1 VARASTPLK
10 GATRLPVSPAGD
22 GASLADQAYFAIRAL
37 IVSLELAPGDPIRE
51 PDLTAQ
57 LGIGRT
63 PIREALRRL
72 ALERLV
78 EVYPRRGMFV
88 TTVDVRDLARLC
100 EVRAVLEPEAA
111 RLAAERATRPDLE
124 EINALLEELL
134 DPRRRDDRT
143 LIDLDERIHRTIYR
157 TSHNQLLEETLEW
170 YYTHALRIWM
180 LALDR
185 TRTLQS
191 AVLEHHELLDAI
203 ARGKGERAAELMR
216 AHVEHFEQA
225 MRDVL
230 LDA

>member
-1 VARASTPLK
+1 VARAGT
-10 GATRLPVSPAGD
+10 ARLPVSPLGD
-22 GASLADQAYFAIRAL
+22 GASLADQAYFAIRTL

-124 EINALLEELL
+124 VINGLIEELL
-134 DPRRRDDRT
+134 DTRRRDDRA
-143 LIDLDERIHRTIYR
+143 LIDLDERIHRAIYH

-191 AVLEHHELLDAI
+191 AVLEHHDLLDAI

-230 LDA
+230 LES